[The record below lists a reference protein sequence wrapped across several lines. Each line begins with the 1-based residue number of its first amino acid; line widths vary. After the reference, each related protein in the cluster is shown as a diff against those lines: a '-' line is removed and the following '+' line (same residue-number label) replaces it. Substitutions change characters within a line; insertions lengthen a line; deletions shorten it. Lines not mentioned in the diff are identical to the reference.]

1 MPGGMGRFIREE
13 IIMQFEERDVGP
25 YRLYAGAREV
35 SGQSFEAMVV
45 VVQST
50 ASGTRREVFRTHRF
64 PGSRL
69 FGSAEAALTA
79 AFREGGNV
87 VRAQP

>member
-1 MPGGMGRFIREE
+1 
-13 IIMQFEERDVGP
+13 MQFEERDVGP

-35 SGQSFEAMVV
+35 AGQSFEAMIV

-50 ASGTRREVFRTHRF
+50 ASGARREVYRTQRF

-69 FGSAEAALTA
+69 FATAEAALSA
-79 AFREGGNV
+79 ALREGGNV
-87 VRAQP
+87 VRAQA

>member
-1 MPGGMGRFIREE
+1 MI
-13 IIMQFEERDVGP
+13 
-25 YRLYAGAREV
+25 
-35 SGQSFEAMVV
+35 V

-50 ASGTRREVFRTHRF
+50 ASGAKREVYRTQRF

-79 AFREGGNV
+79 AFREGGNA
-87 VRAQP
+87 VRAQA

>member
-1 MPGGMGRFIREE
+1 
-13 IIMQFEERDVGP
+13 MQFEQRDVGP

-35 SGQSFEAMVV
+35 TGQCFEGMIV

-50 ASGTRREVFRTHRF
+50 ASGAKREVYRTQRF

-79 AFREGGNV
+79 AFREGGNA
-87 VRAQP
+87 VRAQA